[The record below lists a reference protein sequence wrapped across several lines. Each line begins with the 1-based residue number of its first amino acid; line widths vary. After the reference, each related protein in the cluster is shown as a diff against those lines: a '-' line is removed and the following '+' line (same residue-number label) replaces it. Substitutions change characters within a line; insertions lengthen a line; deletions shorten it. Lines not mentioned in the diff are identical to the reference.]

1 MPRPIRGSRLSRGRK
16 RKKMQ
21 CAGWAK
27 RHGTKVVDLTRHQA
41 GGCVQSWVDY
51 DRLLLMPIGRL
62 SCPGIHGI
70 ERAVLVGT
78 SDVNSYVLW
87 N

>member
-16 RKKMQ
+16 GEKMQ
-21 CAGWAK
+21 CAGWAN

-51 DRLLLMPIGRL
+51 DRLLLLPIGRL
-62 SCPGIHGI
+62 SSPGIHGI
-70 ERAVLVGT
+70 QRAVLVGT

>member
-1 MPRPIRGSRLSRGRK
+1 MPRPIRGSRLATGRK

-21 CAGWAK
+21 CAGWAN
-27 RHGTKVVDLTRHQA
+27 RHRTKVVDLRRHQA

-51 DRLLLMPIGRL
+51 DRLLLLPIERL
-62 SCPGIHGI
+62 SSPGIHGI